1 MIRWSYIQHTGIPSG
16 VPFFIDIDI
25 MKRRMPRNSVTRKE
39 LEVRVLKIKNSLYD
53 GTYQHK
59 NGEWHD
65 GAHTMLNKF
74 LDILQEYR
82 V

>member
-1 MIRWSYIQHTGIPSG
+1 
-16 VPFFIDIDI
+16 
-25 MKRRMPRNSVTRKE
+25 MPRNSVTRTE